1 LKTLGFSSAQVMGL
15 IVAEALALGL
25 FGGGLGIG
33 ASKLVM
39 WTLTTVPGV
48 RDMLLNLG
56 LTSLDLKPFVAALG
70 LGVSLFLGLAAGF
83 VPAWGAYRARI
94 TDMLRTV

>member
-1 LKTLGFSSAQVMGL
+1 ML
-15 IVAEALALGL
+15 
-25 FGGGLGIG
+25 GGGLGI
-33 ASKLVM
+33 ASSKAVM

-56 LTSLDLKPFVAALG
+56 LSSLDLKPFVALLG
-70 LGVSLFLGLAAGF
+70 LAVSVLLGIAAGF

-94 TDMLRTV
+94 TDMLRTA